1 MFQRHERFSIDVN
14 GVVISCNI
22 CLEVIA
28 VVLMENEVN
37 RLLGSGTCFAAV
49 NVVSADESKSK
60 SLFLIA

>member
-1 MFQRHERFSIDVN
+1 MN
-14 GVVISCNI
+14 GVEISCNI

>member
-1 MFQRHERFSIDVN
+1 MN

-37 RLLGSGTCFAAV
+37 RLLGAGTCYASV
-49 NVVSADESKSK
+49 SVLSADESKSK
-60 SLFLIA
+60 SLLLTA